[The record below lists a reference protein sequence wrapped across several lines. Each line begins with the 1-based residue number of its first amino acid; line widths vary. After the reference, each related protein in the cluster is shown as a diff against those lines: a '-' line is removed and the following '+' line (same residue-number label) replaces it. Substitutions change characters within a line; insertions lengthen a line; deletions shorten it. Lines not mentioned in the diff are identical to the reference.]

1 MGLTLVSIKTL
12 SLDFAFYGLLDLLQR
27 SVSIIMVPVYTRVL
41 SQKEYGDLDIIII
54 FSSVLFILVDL
65 QFVSGFSRL
74 YYEYR
79 NEGKG
84 SRFAG
89 TAIMSRLIG
98 GAIISA
104 VFLLLGFLGEA
115 EVNFL
120 PSFSANATVWV
131 LSVISIPL
139 SLAYDILLLQTRMLR
154 WKKWFAIGA
163 LSTCFLSCALS
174 AYFAIVLN
182 WGVAS
187 VVLGLLLGKLVG
199 LPLLAWGLRKEVK
212 LCLDFEP
219 FKELIR
225 YSLPLV
231 PGWWLAFGSAYVSR
245 FFVYGELGADQNA
258 ILAVCMKIASVIGL
272 FDVSFQTAWQPLAMA
287 NIGNTSGDIFY
298 VRSMRLYIAGG
309 IFTIFWITAFLD
321 PILNLLA
328 PSSYSVAKYY
338 FPLFAVGSLLSGC
351 ANNLQL
357 GNQIAKT
364 THWISI
370 SSLVSIAF
378 NIAVLIVFTKSLGI
392 IAAGL
397 AWVISFAVK
406 DLIMYYTAQRSYHIS
421 YDKRSFLLLGLGC
434 GLLLLLG
441 SANYYQ
447 RLAGW
452 LFTSCVA
459 SIGVIIPWL
468 VTEAFERKTM
478 KDFLRQRLVPYIF
491 S

>member
-1 MGLTLVSIKTL
+1 MSIKTL
-12 SLDFAFYGLLDLLQR
+12 SVDFAFYGLLDLLQR

-65 QFVSGFSRL
+65 QFIAGFSRL

-79 NEGKG
+79 AAGKG
-84 SRFAG
+84 KRFVG
-89 TAIMSRLIG
+89 TAIVSRLIG
-98 GAIISA
+98 GVIISA
-104 VFLLLGFLGEA
+104 AFLLLGFLGEI

-120 PSFSANATVWV
+120 PSFKANTATWI
-131 LSVISIPL
+131 LAVISIPL
-139 SLAYDILLLQTRMLR
+139 TLTYDILLLQTRMLR

-174 AYFAIVLN
+174 AFFAIVLN
-182 WGVAS
+182 WGIAS

-199 LPLLAWGLRKEVK
+199 LPLLAWGLRKEFK
-212 LCLDFEP
+212 LCLDAEP

-225 YSLPLV
+225 YSIPLV

-245 FFVYGELGADQNA
+245 FFVFAEMGADKNA

-287 NIGNTSGDIFY
+287 NIGNTSEDIFY

-309 IFTIFWITAFLD
+309 ILTIFWITAFLD
-321 PILNLLA
+321 PILTVLA

-397 AWVISFAVK
+397 AWVISFTVK
-406 DLIMYYTAQRSYHIS
+406 DLIMYHSAQRSYHIP
-421 YDKRSFLLLGLGC
+421 YDKKSFLFLLFGC
-434 GLLLLLG
+434 GLLLLVG
-441 SANYYQ
+441 FVKYSQYIPNF
-447 RLAGW
+447 

-459 SIGVIIPWL
+459 SMGIILPWL
-468 VTEAFERKTM
+468 VMRPFERETIKE
-478 KDFLRQRLVPYIF
+478 FFRQRLVPYIF